1 MKKYLFQ
8 DKKKNDTLRRLFS
21 KQSDGGKGGKAGK
34 AARSARSERSEE
46 ETPLSPGVELR
57 STTPMVTATEEVAE
71 VPPPSSLTP
80 RLPLR
85 IMCRIPISRL
95 ADGTVRLLADP
106 SRGVKVED
114 EQVLEVPKAQVL
126 SRLFDSGKMG
136 AQSPAQ
142 EAAAAAPPSTGA
154 KKSKKSKSEG
164 KSKKSDR
171 ERRVSGS
178 SVSSIS
184 TVSSRVSAA
193 SATPSEHKRSN
204 KRSRKRSQTEEEVHE
219 KRRRKEELPHNILP
233 SHLIKVKS
241 LLLQGM

>member
-1 MKKYLFQ
+1 MKKSFFQ

-34 AARSARSERSEE
+34 AARSVRSERSEE

-57 STTPMVTATEEVAE
+57 STTPMVTAPEEVA
-71 VPPPSSLTP
+71 PPPSSLTP

-142 EAAAAAPPSTGA
+142 EAAVAPPSTGA

-204 KRSRKRSQTEEEVHE
+204 KRSRKRSHTEEEVHE
-219 KRRRKEELPHNILP
+219 KRRRKEEPPHNILP

-241 LLLQGM
+241 LLL